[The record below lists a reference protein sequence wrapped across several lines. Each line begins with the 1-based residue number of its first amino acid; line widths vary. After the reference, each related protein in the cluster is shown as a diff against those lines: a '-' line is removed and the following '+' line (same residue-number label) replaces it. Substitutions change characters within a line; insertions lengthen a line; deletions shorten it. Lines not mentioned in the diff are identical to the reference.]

1 MLGTMR
7 TGPDLTNV
15 GLRYPELWQYQHIYH
30 PQITSPGSTM
40 PPYPF
45 LFEVKRINE
54 LTGPSPEAIE
64 LPAEYHPGA
73 GYEVIP
79 SQRAKDLV
87 AYLMNLNQDY
97 ELPEIK
103 FTEE

>member
-15 GLRYPELWQYQHIYH
+15 GLRYPELWQYQHIYN
-30 PQITSPGSTM
+30 PQITSMGSTM

-45 LFEVKRINE
+45 LFEVQTINE
-54 LTGPSPEAIE
+54 LTGPSIEALE
-64 LPAEYHPGA
+64 LPANYHPRPGF
-73 GYEVIP
+73 EVIP
-79 SQRAKDLV
+79 TQRAKDLV
-87 AYLMNLNQDY
+87 SYLMSLNQDY